1 MILCLREWEAS
12 LTDKTAD
19 KGRKQGYVPIASN
32 DYCASPIDNKP
43 IIGNKVQGHRLN
55 FGIHS
60 APQSCT
66 YLSEPAHWVFG
77 WWFISWICLR
87 VKEIS
92 IWIKTSRLNL
102 VEALWKHLI
111 SSDFHLSVIDPC
123 CVIWGSLVLLCYV
136 DGCLLFCSDSNNEID
151 KIIIEV
157 KQKFNIEDQG
167 VHHIL
172 RLMSQLQWLMSNSS
186 VNYLNLILD
195 SG

>member
-1 MILCLREWEAS
+1 
-12 LTDKTAD
+12 
-19 KGRKQGYVPIASN
+19 
-32 DYCASPIDNKP
+32 
-43 IIGNKVQGHRLN
+43 
-55 FGIHS
+55 
-60 APQSCT
+60 
-66 YLSEPAHWVFG
+66 
-77 WWFISWICLR
+77 
-87 VKEIS
+87 
-92 IWIKTSRLNL
+92 
-102 VEALWKHLI
+102 
-111 SSDFHLSVIDPC
+111 VIDPC